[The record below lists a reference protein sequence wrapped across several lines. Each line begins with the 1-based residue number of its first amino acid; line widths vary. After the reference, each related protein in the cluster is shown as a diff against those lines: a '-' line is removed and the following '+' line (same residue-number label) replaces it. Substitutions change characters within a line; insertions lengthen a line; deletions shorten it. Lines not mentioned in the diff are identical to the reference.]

1 MAASSVF
8 ATDGYHHD
16 ARARALGRRAWR
28 YLEVVHTPMYF
39 AKEVA
44 AGCKELGLQNRMQG
58 YCATRTFPLGVVPTE
73 VVSAVFYGF
82 APRAMALGLPAAWE
96 ITTPEAAGQMIRTT
110 MGELLGRLFEGFDR
124 EVARASELAR
134 EAALL
139 HPTSGRPLAAAW
151 ASQPWDDDPV
161 VALWQAAGR
170 IRESRGDGHVALLVA
185 ADIDGVGSHL
195 TVRGDSP
202 ELRERMGALRG
213 WTPPE
218 WDAGVQRL
226 QDRGLLAGDG
236 SLTEAGASLRGSI
249 EDSTDDLAAGPWQ
262 SLGVEASEH
271 LIDALVPLV
280 QPVIDAGILP
290 SFVTRRLAE

>member
-1 MAASSVF
+1 MAARGPYD
-8 ATDGYHHD
+8 AGGYRHD
-16 ARARALGRRAWR
+16 AHARALGRRVWR
-28 YLEVVHTPMYF
+28 LLEVVHTPMYF
-39 AKEVA
+39 AKEMA
-44 AGCKELGLQNRMQG
+44 EACKQLGLQNRMQG
-58 YCATRTFPLGVVPTE
+58 YCATRTFPLGGVPTE

-96 ITTPEAAGQMIRTT
+96 ITTPEAAGRMTRDV
-110 MGELLGRLFEGFDR
+110 MGDLLGRLFEGLDG

-139 HPTSGRPLAAAW
+139 HPTIGRPLAAAW
-151 ASQPWDDDPV
+151 ASQSWDDDPV

-202 ELRERMGALRG
+202 KLREVMGALRG
-213 WTPPE
+213 WTQPE
-218 WDAGVQRL
+218 WDAGAQRL
-226 QDRGLLAGDG
+226 RDRGLLAEDG
-236 SLTEAGASLRGSI
+236 SLTEAGASLRGAI
-249 EDSTDDLAAGPWQ
+249 EEATDDLAAGPWQ
-262 SLGVEASEH
+262 ALGVDASEQ
-271 LIDALVPLV
+271 LVEALVPLV
-280 QPVIDAGILP
+280 RPVVDAGILP